1 MKTILVVQQEPL
13 VRGLFNRLLERGY
26 NVVETT
32 SAEGALDAA
41 RRSGKIDLLITDVAL
56 PIISGIE
63 LGSLLKA
70 WMPRLHIIL
79 TADLLPEDWSADERA
94 ELSNF
99 KTQSMTVL
107 KMPFSPDDLRARV
120 VSLIGLPESPLTAA
134 A

>member
-1 MKTILVVQQEPL
+1 
-13 VRGLFNRLLERGY
+13 
-26 NVVETT
+26 VETT